1 MFMWIESYLS
11 CKRCFCQLLAAVV
24 ILFGTAAA
32 GLPMTVFIETNEAP
46 IENIETEFDQEC
58 VPGEKVRRT
67 EKRLPTTVCN
77 RVRSNGHFSISFHHV
92 RDGHYLSNGLL
103 APLRC

>member
-1 MFMWIESYLS
+1 MFMWIEAYFS

-32 GLPMTVFIETNEAP
+32 GMPITVFIETNEAP
-46 IENIETEFDQEC
+46 IENIETELDQEC
-58 VPGEKVRRT
+58 VPGEKHRRT
-67 EKRLPTTVCN
+67 EKRLPVTVCKC
-77 RVRSNGHFSISFHHV
+77 VRCNGHFSKSFHYV
-92 RDGHYLSNGLL
+92 RNGHYLSNGLL

>member
-1 MFMWIESYLS
+1 MWIESYLS

-32 GLPMTVFIETNEAP
+32 GMPMTVFIETNEAP
-46 IENIETEFDQEC
+46 IENIETEFGQEC
-58 VPGEKVRRT
+58 VPGEKQRRT
-67 EKRLPTTVCN
+67 EKRLPVTVCK
-77 RVRSNGHFSISFHHV
+77 RVRFNGRFSISFPYV
-92 RDGHYLSNGLL
+92 RDGHYLSNGFL